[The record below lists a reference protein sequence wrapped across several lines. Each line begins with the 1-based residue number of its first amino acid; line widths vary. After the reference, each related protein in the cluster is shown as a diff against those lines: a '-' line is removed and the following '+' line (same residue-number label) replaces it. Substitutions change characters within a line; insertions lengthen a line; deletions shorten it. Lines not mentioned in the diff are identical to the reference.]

1 MRATI
6 HEAEADCK
14 CRGLRC
20 FQVISEEE
28 GKRILRQFHKLQDHN
43 EQNKYLSG
51 LITVLPIM
59 RRRSRAESSHSE
71 ENYASYSYKD
81 RAFKSGQ
88 LQDVEV
94 CIKVFLFQGIT
105 SARVQH
111 LREALASQ
119 GQISLDGRGKHKNRS
134 LKLSCVYFYL
144 CLANQRFAITH

>member
-1 MRATI
+1 
-6 HEAEADCK
+6 
-14 CRGLRC
+14 
-20 FQVISEEE
+20 
-28 GKRILRQFHKLQDHN
+28 
-43 EQNKYLSG
+43 
-51 LITVLPIM
+51 M

-144 CLANQRFAITH
+144 CLANQRFAITHWQTWMINIDIVISFSNQSDSYVQTESIYQNKNLFLKHNCFIEQ